1 MGSTMAPGPHMG
13 YFSIQP
19 QPYIHDP
26 MGMRY
31 GLPPGLYDPRMQ
43 LSGGRHKKVRGA
55 LAQYSLLFWWIVWG
69 SEREGRGGKEEQGK
83 KSGGEA
89 FFSFPPT

>member
-19 QPYIHDP
+19 QPYMHDP

-55 LAQYSLLFWWIVWG
+55 RL
-69 SEREGRGGKEEQGK
+69 R
-83 KSGGEA
+83 
-89 FFSFPPT
+89 SFHF

>member
-1 MGSTMAPGPHMG
+1 MAPGPHMG

-19 QPYIHDP
+19 QPYMHDP

-43 LSGGRHKKVRGA
+43 LSGGRHKKVRGVCVC
-55 LAQYSLLFWWIVWG
+55 QRIQFLLL
-69 SEREGRGGKEEQGK
+69 
-83 KSGGEA
+83 
-89 FFSFPPT
+89 